1 MAFRTTAATCALGLL
16 LALPA
21 AAQGSGDDVR
31 QEIEALKKGQQEIQK
46 QLAEIKALL
55 QARPAAA
62 AAPAAPPPG
71 PDVKD
76 KEFDLGANPIRGK
89 DTAKLTLIEFS
100 DSQCGY
106 CAQYTRETY
115 PQIAKEYIDTGKVR
129 YVMLDHPLDMHKDA
143 FKAAEAARC
152 AADQGKFDEM
162 HDRLFAN
169 ARSLEPFKGHA
180 EALGLDVA
188 KFEACM
194 AEGKHAAGIRA
205 DLAQA
210 QAAGLRGTPGFILAW
225 TDPARPRKAKAI
237 VYLRGAHP
245 FSSFK
250 TEIDKALAGS

>member
-1 MAFRTTAATCALGLL
+1 
-16 LALPA
+16 
-21 AAQGSGDDVR
+21 
-31 QEIEALKKGQQEIQK
+31 
-46 QLAEIKALL
+46 
-55 QARPAAA
+55 
-62 AAPAAPPPG
+62 
-71 PDVKD
+71 
-76 KEFDLGANPIRGK
+76 
-89 DTAKLTLIEFS
+89 
-100 DSQCGY
+100 
-106 CAQYTRETY
+106 
-115 PQIAKEYIDTGKVR
+115 
-129 YVMLDHPLDMHKDA
+129 MLDHPLDMHKDA